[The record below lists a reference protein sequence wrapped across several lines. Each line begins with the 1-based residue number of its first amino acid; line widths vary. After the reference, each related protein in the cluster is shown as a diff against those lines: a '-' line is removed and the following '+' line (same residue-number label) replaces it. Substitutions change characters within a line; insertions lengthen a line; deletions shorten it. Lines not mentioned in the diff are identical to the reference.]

1 MKKVLFIM
9 MLSIMFGQ
17 TTKSVSYEESIKI
30 EIIARK
36 HAKEDI
42 KIFINNKYY
51 IPESRISAFKQN
63 YNQELY
69 YIYQNTYLKEIESIK
84 KGPNII
90 KYLMYTAGGCS
101 IYMLLMALFHP
112 YGILNWV

>member
-9 MLSIMFGQ
+9 MLSMMFGQ

-42 KIFINNKYY
+42 KIFITKKYY
-51 IPESRISAFKQN
+51 LPERRIVI
-63 YNQELY
+63 L
-69 YIYQNTYLKEIESIK
+69 IK
-84 KGPNII
+84 III
-90 KYLMYTAGGCS
+90 KNYM
-101 IYMLLMALFHP
+101 IYMKIH
-112 YGILNWV
+112 I

>member
-9 MLSIMFGQ
+9 MLSMMFGQ

-42 KIFINNKYY
+42 KIFINKKKYY
-51 IPESRISAFKQN
+51 FPERRISDFNQN

-69 YIYQNTYLKEIESIK
+69 DIYEDTYLKKIESIK
-84 KGPNII
+84 KGKNIT
-90 KYLMYTAGGCS
+90 KYLLYTAVGGCS
-101 IYMLLMALFHP
+101 TYLFLIALFQSP
-112 YGILNWV
+112 QYI